1 MWCTCDIYI
10 YSVVLCDACV
20 MFFMCL
26 LTISTHSS
34 GMWVLWGQGF
44 ILFPMESP
52 APSTHSKKSF
62 LNNKGPASDC
72 MWIAGS
78 QVTGQACRN
87 TGHPFN
93 GISCPGFSSSIWT
106 APFLF
111 YLKVHI
117 FKAKALWFFQF
128 KEGVKRVFLDVKKKR
143 LCLSCHWSREERE
156 GGERLKTER
165 GKILPSFL
173 IVLGVVIR

>member
-1 MWCTCDIYI
+1 MVCCILYYVMYVWYMYI

-44 ILFPMESP
+44 ILCPMESP
-52 APSTHSKKSF
+52 APSKRSKKSF

-72 MWIAGS
+72 MRIAGS

-87 TGHPFN
+87 TDHPFN
-93 GISCPGFSSSIWT
+93 GMSRPGFSSSVWT

-111 YLKVHI
+111 HLKVSI

-128 KEGVKRVFLDVKKKR
+128 KEGTTTYPETQAR
-143 LCLSCHWSREERE
+143 S
-156 GGERLKTER
+156 
-165 GKILPSFL
+165 PSVHL
-173 IVLGVVIR
+173 TA